1 LERGSGY
8 SGRLRAQRQCGMAG
22 GRLMHGGG
30 GSYLPAAK
38 SGC

>member
-1 LERGSGY
+1 LEHGSGHNN
-8 SGRLRAQRQCGMAG
+8 RLRAWQQCGMAG

-30 GSYLPAAK
+30 GSYLLAAK